1 MLVRNFVTNYLATG
15 RNYVR
20 IVPDDVCGIVVIYHH
35 VAATRQ
41 HGASNKISSS
51 MKKNLERGSLIR
63 SATLVRNERDEL
75 HGDITLVRNIVT
87 NYMANHTQLRGEII
101 TRHVEP

>member
-1 MLVRNFVTNYLATG
+1 MSSQYVARRYFIRSAMLVRNFVTNYLATG

-41 HGASNKISSS
+41 HSASNKISSS
-51 MKKNLERGSLIR
+51 M
-63 SATLVRNERDEL
+63 
-75 HGDITLVRNIVT
+75 
-87 NYMANHTQLRGEII
+87 NHTNNHCCPIKISQPMSGDVFVR
-101 TRHVEP
+101 V

>member
-1 MLVRNFVTNYLATG
+1 MSSQYVARRYFIRSAMLVRNFVTNYLATG

-41 HGASNKISSS
+41 HGASNKVSSS
-51 MKKNLERGSLIR
+51 MKK
-63 SATLVRNERDEL
+63 
-75 HGDITLVRNIVT
+75 
-87 NYMANHTQLRGEII
+87 
-101 TRHVEP
+101 